1 MKKTPLLF
9 LLFLN
14 ASLLV
19 GCSPSRVSYKEATKE
34 EFDTYFTSEK
44 VSAAQQAFESIKS
57 FCFVCDQHTDEMD
70 YHLERYFDTSYY
82 YEYARYTQGKEKEEV
97 RTLYLIDSNVEN
109 SKRYTVENGKQDLT
123 TGESAANAFNEEVM
137 YQRRTV
143 SRSMDDYLYF
153 VGEHLEESVV
163 DKYYIGSNN
172 TIKVAVKDNK
182 SESKGYATFDKESLL
197 IYSARIDAKNEYGTG
212 YIEYSFSYQQV
223 EHKTPKDIGFN
234 A

>member
-9 LLFLN
+9 LLLLN

-70 YHLERYFDTSYY
+70 YHLERYFDTNYY
-82 YEYARYTQGKEKEEV
+82 YCEYAYTAGEEKEEACA
-97 RTLYLIDSNVEN
+97 LYLIDSNVEN
-109 SKRYTVENGKQDLT
+109 SKRYEIEDGKQDLA
-123 TGESAANAFNEEVM
+123 TGETAANAFNEEVT
-137 YQRRTV
+137 YQRRII
-143 SRSMDDYLYF
+143 SRSMDDYLYLA
-153 VGEHLEESVV
+153 GEYLEDSVV

-197 IYSARIDAKNEYGTG
+197 IYSVRIDVKNEYGTG
-212 YIEYSFSYQQV
+212 FVEYSFSYQQV

-234 A
+234 V